1 MRGVQ
6 ALRVGQGRHGL
17 ALAEHAALPHDGHVI
32 RPAVGQIDIVGRRR
46 PGSCPEGAAA
56 PQRRAGERRRGGPA
70 RRWVRPGSGPRAAW
84 PLILPLPGGLAEPFA
99 GADDQAQ
106 AAITAANPDYR
117 PWFTP
122 LWEPPSGEIESL
134 LFALQAALGAGL
146 LGYYLGLRRGQS
158 QPRKPGVDAARRDAH
173 AVDASD

>member
-1 MRGVQ
+1 MKRTN
-6 ALRVGQGRHGL
+6 LLLL
-17 ALAEHAALPHDGHVI
+17 A
-32 RPAVGQIDIVGRRR
+32 AVVAIAVL
-46 PGSCPEGAAA
+46 
-56 PQRRAGERRRGGPA
+56 
-70 RRWVRPGSGPRAAW
+70 

-99 GADDQAQ
+99 GADAQAQ
-106 AAITAANPDYR
+106 AAITAANPDYQ

-158 QPRKPGVDAARRDAH
+158 QQRKRDVDRARLDAPTVDACD
-173 AVDASD
+173 

>member
-1 MRGVQ
+1 MKRIN
-6 ALRVGQGRHGL
+6 LLLL
-17 ALAEHAALPHDGHVI
+17 AAVAAI
-32 RPAVGQIDIVGRRR
+32 AVL
-46 PGSCPEGAAA
+46 
-56 PQRRAGERRRGGPA
+56 
-70 RRWVRPGSGPRAAW
+70 

-99 GADDQAQ
+99 GADAQAQ

-117 PWFTP
+117 PWFSP

-158 QPRKPGVDAARRDAH
+158 QRRKPGIDSARRDAPT
-173 AVDASD
+173 VDACD